1 MNVSASAHL
10 LPQEQAAIIA
20 YINRIQE
27 DFFDRILTVMLFG
40 SKARG
45 DADAES
51 DIDLLVLVDIET
63 PEFRSKLWQMAFDV
77 SLDYNVVLSPRVFG
91 QARWNEMRHLRLP
104 LYRAI
109 MADGVVLTSAS
120 IPA

>member
-1 MNVSASAHL
+1 MKAPSLSHL
-10 LPQEQAAIIA
+10 SFNERAAVA
-20 YINRIQE
+20 EYVDRIRKH
-27 DFFDRILTVMLFG
+27 FSNRILTVMLFG

-45 DADAES
+45 DADVES
-51 DIDLLVLVDIET
+51 DIDLLVLVDVET
-63 PEFRSKLWQMAFDV
+63 NQFRSKLWRIASDV

-91 QARWNEMRHLRLP
+91 QARWDETRQIRLP

-109 MADGVVLTSAS
+109 VADGIPLTPER